1 MRAMEILSQLF
12 CAPFRVN
19 GAGRAALVH
28 SVETLIC
35 TGNIASPTCACAGYS
50 KRNKRERDIQ

>member
-1 MRAMEILSQLF
+1 MRAMEILSHLF

-28 SVETLIC
+28 SVETLC
-35 TGNIASPTCACAGYS
+35 TGSIASPACACAGYS